1 MKQQIVK
8 LVNGFIGA
16 GLALMGVMPVIAQSS
31 TTVASIFFS
40 PSTKTASYVAGATN
54 EFTIDLMVNTGG
66 QPVVGVDAVV
76 TFTPTDLQFVSA
88 NNAGSLFTIPIVLAR
103 GSGKQLITGLIAPGS
118 TTAVNSASAKVSTLT
133 FKTLHTG
140 STTIGISQSESN
152 VAHQTPSQGD
162 ILASNGGGTAN
173 ITITSTQPPVGQVLN
188 SVTISPASASVAV
201 NGTQSFNATAL
212 DAGGNQLPST
222 GALDPAGVQF
232 SWSVSGG
239 LGTFSSLPS
248 GALGN
253 PFLAT
258 FTAGSTAGTGTITVT
273 ATQGSVIRTAT
284 ATVTVGGGFNPGPIG
299 SNPYISSVQP
309 SYGNKDV
316 ARQVTISGGNFGEY
330 DTSKSKV
337 FVGLLEATVLDWNNN
352 QILVQ
357 VPANSSLTAQAT
369 LTVRVLTA
377 SDTQA
382 SFVGY
387 TYTMG
392 TLPNNGP
399 EDILWVGVV
408 LMALGASWLA
418 YRKMATVTAT
428 TDSDLT

>member
-1 MKQQIVK
+1 LAGLKSKMKQQIVK
-8 LVNGFIGA
+8 LVSGLTGA

-31 TTVASIFFS
+31 TTVASLFFS

-173 ITITSTQPPVGQVLN
+173 ITITSSQPTDQVLN
-188 SVTISPASASVAV
+188 SVTISPTSASVAV
-201 NGTQSFNATAL
+201 NSTQSFTATAL
-212 DAGGNQLPST
+212 NASGATIASGVTFAWSVVQPAGGIGIGGTVSPI
-222 GALDPAGVQF
+222 
-232 SWSVSGG
+232 SGG
-239 LGTFSSLPS
+239 ST
-248 GALGN
+248 
-253 PFLAT
+253 T
-258 FTAGSTAGTGTITVT
+258 FTAGSATGSAQVAVT
-273 ATQGSVIRTAT
+273 ATQGAVTKNGF

>member
-1 MKQQIVK
+1 MKKQIVQ
-8 LVNGFIGA
+8 LVSGLTGV
-16 GLALMGVMPVIAQSS
+16 GLALVSVMPVIAQEA
-31 TTVASIFFS
+31 TTTGASIFFS
-40 PSTKTASYVAGATN
+40 PSTKTASYVSGDTN

-76 TFTPTDLQFVSA
+76 TFTATDLQFVSA
-88 NNAGSLFTIPIVLAR
+88 NNAGSSFTIPIVLAQ
-103 GSGKQLITGLIAPGS
+103 GSGKQLVTGLIAPGS

-173 ITITSTQPPVGQVLN
+173 ITITSTQPQPTTAPTIVSINPTSGDKAVAQQVV
-188 SVTISPASASVAV
+188 VTGTNFGNYDA
-201 NGTQSFNATAL
+201 TQSKVYIGTKLATIINWQSQPTEPGSLMDITIQVPAEPDL
-212 DAGGNQLPST
+212 TSSSTRQIKVHRADGTEATYTGYTYNVGGN
-222 GALDPAGVQF
+222 
-232 SWSVSGG
+232 
-239 LGTFSSLPS
+239 
-248 GALGN
+248 
-253 PFLAT
+253 
-258 FTAGSTAGTGTITVT
+258 
-273 ATQGSVIRTAT
+273 
-284 ATVTVGGGFNPGPIG
+284 FNPGLVG

-316 ARQVTISGGNFGEY
+316 ARQVTISGGNFDEY

-337 FVGLLEATVLDWNNN
+337 FVGLLEATVLDWNNK

-408 LMALGASWLA
+408 LIALGASWLA
-418 YRKMATVTAT
+418 YRKMQVIEAT
-428 TDSDLT
+428 TESTNIDWQ